1 MEGRI
6 MKNLEELK
14 LMREKAKK
22 NLQLRSGKY
31 RVKIVVGMGSCGIAA
46 GAREVMSEFLD
57 LIEKNKKTDI
67 AVTASGC
74 YGFCTQEPMIHVYI
88 EDKPP
93 VIYRNVDPK
102 VAQEIFTSHILNNKV
117 VEKYLFS
124 KGKK

>member
-1 MEGRI
+1 

-14 LMREKAKK
+14 MMREKVKK
-22 NLQLRSGKY
+22 DLQLRAGEH

-46 GAREVMSEFLD
+46 GARDTMNEFLE

-67 AVTASGC
+67 IVTASGC
-74 YGFCTQEPMIHVYI
+74 FGFCAQEPMIHVYV
-88 EDKPP
+88 EDKKP
-93 VIYRNVDPK
+93 VTYRNVDK
-102 VAQEIFTSHILNNKV
+102 VAAQEIFTNHILNDQI

>member
-1 MEGRI
+1 

-14 LMREKAKK
+14 MMREKVKK
-22 NLQLRSGKY
+22 DLQLRSGKH

-57 LIEKNKKTDI
+57 LIEKSKKTDI
-67 AVTASGC
+67 IVTASGC
-74 YGFCTQEPMIHVYI
+74 FGFCAQEPMIVVYV
-88 EDKPP
+88 ENQKP
-93 VIYRNVDPK
+93 VTYRNVDK
-102 VAQEIFTSHILNNKV
+102 IAAQEIFTNHVLNNKI

>member
-1 MEGRI
+1 

-14 LMREKAKK
+14 MMREKVKK
-22 NLQLRSGKY
+22 DLQLRSGKF

-67 AVTASGC
+67 AVTAAGC
-74 YGFCTQEPMIHVYI
+74 YGFCAQEPMIHVYI
-88 EDKPP
+88 EDNPP
-93 VIYRNVDPK
+93 VIYRNVDPN
-102 VAQEIFTSHILNNKV
+102 AAREIFTNHILNNKV

>member
-1 MEGRI
+1 

-14 LMREKAKK
+14 MMREKVKK
-22 NLQLRSGKY
+22 DLQLRSGKF

-67 AVTASGC
+67 AVTAAGC
-74 YGFCTQEPMIHVYI
+74 YGFCAQEPMIHVYI

-93 VIYRNVDPK
+93 VIYRNVDPN
-102 VAQEIFTSHILNNKV
+102 AAGEIFSNHILNNKV

>member
-1 MEGRI
+1 ME
-6 MKNLEELK
+6 NLEELK

-74 YGFCTQEPMIHVYI
+74 YGFCAQEPMIYVYI

-93 VIYRNVDPK
+93 VIYRNVDPI

>member
-1 MEGRI
+1 MKGRI

-31 RVKIVVGMGSCGIAA
+31 RVKIVLGMGSCGIAA

-67 AVTASGC
+67 TVTASGC
-74 YGFCTQEPMIHVYI
+74 YGFCAQEPMIHVYI

-93 VIYRNVDPK
+93 VVYRNVDPK
-102 VAQEIFTSHILNNKV
+102 AAQEIFTSHILNNKV
-117 VEKYLFS
+117 VEKYLFLMGE
-124 KGKK
+124 K

>member
-1 MEGRI
+1 

-14 LMREKAKK
+14 MMREKMKK
-22 NLQLRSGKY
+22 DLQLRSGKF

-67 AVTASGC
+67 AVTAAGC
-74 YGFCTQEPMIHVYI
+74 YGFCAQEPMIHVYI
-88 EDKPP
+88 EDNTP
-93 VIYRNVDPK
+93 VIYRNVDPN
-102 VAQEIFTSHILNNKV
+102 AAREIFTNHILNNKV

>member
-1 MEGRI
+1 

-14 LMREKAKK
+14 MMREKVKK
-22 NLQLRSGKY
+22 DLQLRAGEH

-46 GAREVMSEFLD
+46 GARDTMNEFLE

-67 AVTASGC
+67 IVTASGC
-74 YGFCTQEPMIHVYI
+74 FGFCAQEPMIHVYV
-88 EDKPP
+88 EDKKP
-93 VIYRNVDPK
+93 VTYRNVDK
-102 VAQEIFTSHILNNKV
+102 VAAQEIFTNHILDDQI